1 MIMTTFIYFFVNI
14 FLSEISVGEI
24 FMERESILDTWKYV
38 CVCLD
43 NLHYKFSHGC
53 LVCVR

>member
-43 NLHYKFSHGC
+43 NLHYKFSHGY